1 MKKVKNSELLK
12 RILFC
17 LICIAIIV
25 SITFLFAYL
34 HSILLSK
41 GHELAA
47 RYINEAMPVVLL
59 VTLLFMV
66 WFVYDQ
72 VFSKMKE
79 IELPISIE
87 LANSGDKKITFAD
100 VVVDDSLKQRLR
112 MVCCNQMTEEMRKM
126 FKSKSITSLG
136 GYILYGPPG
145 NGKTLIARAVAG
157 ESNMNFISISG
168 SELIGVYVGHGAHAV
183 RELFKTAKRYSPCIV
198 FIDEIDAIAPKRSGG
213 FINNSAYHCR
223 ESLTQLL
230 TAIDGFESRKG
241 IIVIGATNL
250 IDDIDPALIRPG
262 RLGQKVF
269 IPNPDT
275 KARQKILELYMQDTE
290 TDQKLNLKDV
300 AKRTKEYSGAELE
313 QLVNEAKIC
322 AVEQGCS
329 TVNMEDFNRTFQRL
343 NQERDMVRSFSDVHV
358 QTEEMVSYTALT

>member
-1 MKKVKNSELLK
+1 MKVVKNSELLK
-12 RILFC
+12 RILLC

-25 SITFLFAYL
+25 SITFLLAYL
-34 HSILLSK
+34 HSILLNK
-41 GHELAA
+41 GYEVAA
-47 RYINEAMPVVLL
+47 RYINEAMPIALL
-59 VTLLFMV
+59 TALLFMA

-79 IELPISIE
+79 VELPISIE

-126 FKSKSITSLG
+126 FKNKSINSLG

-168 SELIGVYVGHGAHAV
+168 SELIGVYIGHGAHAV
-183 RELFKTAKRYSPCIV
+183 RKLFEMAKKYSPCIV
-198 FIDEIDAIAPKRSGG
+198 FIDEIDAVAPKRSGG

-230 TAIDGFESRKG
+230 TAIDGFESRKD

-269 IPNPDT
+269 VSNPNM
-275 KARQKILELYMQDTE
+275 KARQKILELYMRDTD
-290 TDQKLNLKDV
+290 TDQKLNLKDI
-300 AKRTKEYSGAELE
+300 AEKTQGYSGAELE

-322 AVEQGCS
+322 AVEQGRS

-343 NQERDMVRSFSDVHV
+343 SHEGDVVKSFSDVCV
-358 QTEEMVSYTALT
+358 QTEETCFVYH